1 MTNLITSKTL
11 SAMLLSLLIFSPAH
25 AEDTFGP
32 YNLQSGKVYAVGTG
46 KSANR
51 TQCYNA
57 PKDRYFVQD
66 SWKIGMVSAAGK
78 NAFCRFTE
86 FKKSPITTTLQN
98 GKKVKIDL
106 VTEFCVWAHAETGSN
121 TGGKTAWAECEVSA
135 RSQEFD

>member
-1 MTNLITSKTL
+1 MINLATQKKL
-11 SAMLLSLLIFSPAH
+11 SAILLFSFFITPAYG
-25 AEDTFGP
+25 EDAFGP
-32 YNLQSGKVYAVGTG
+32 FNLQSGKVHAVGTG

-98 GKKVKIDL
+98 GSKVKIDL